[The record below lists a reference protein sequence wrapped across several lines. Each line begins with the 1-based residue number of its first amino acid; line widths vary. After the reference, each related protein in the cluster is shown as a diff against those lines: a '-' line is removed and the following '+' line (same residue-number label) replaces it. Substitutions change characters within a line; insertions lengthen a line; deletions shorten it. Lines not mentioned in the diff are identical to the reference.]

1 LLVPSLLSGST
12 RTPRL
17 PEALAIAAHYRRR
30 RKSNELLTRAHRM
43 QVTELSRAEKEGRAA
58 RNARVIALDE
68 EGNPEGAHTPA
79 ADADTLHQL
88 DAQTQLAL

>member
-1 LLVPSLLSGST
+1 
-12 RTPRL
+12 
-17 PEALAIAAHYRRR
+17 
-30 RKSNELLTRAHRM
+30 M